1 VSGVE
6 SGRIAFLTAQLA
18 KSRDQVKTGHA
29 AARAMTKSEAKSDDK
44 VSPLLKLAAQRSD
57 QARLIDPEGDS
68 ALFYIQEALQID
80 PNSDAAQDAEKTL
93 AIRLLTAAHGAI
105 DHRDFVHASAWLDA
119 ARGVAAPANIDAALA
134 LLASAR
140 RQADADAWTQ
150 LLKNATDRLE
160 QDRLIEPANDSAK
173 YYLMT
178 LRSLD
183 PDNARLGPAMQDL
196 GTRLATKARRAL
208 ALEQYDAA
216 RSWLEAADGIGFA
229 STESTSVRHDL
240 DAAVAGQQFL
250 AKVVGA
256 GTLSL
261 VKSVQPT
268 YPAKAE
274 SSKIQG
280 WVELDFTVAESG
292 EVKDIAVHGSST
304 PGVFD
309 GAAINA
315 LSQWRYKPML
325 RDGKA
330 VAQRA
335 RIRIRFTLSP

>member
-1 VSGVE
+1 
-6 SGRIAFLTAQLA
+6 
-18 KSRDQVKTGHA
+18 
-29 AARAMTKSEAKSDDK
+29 
-44 VSPLLKLAAQRSD
+44 
-57 QARLIDPEGDS
+57 
-68 ALFYIQEALQID
+68 
-80 PNSDAAQDAEKTL
+80 
-93 AIRLLTAAHGAI
+93 
-105 DHRDFVHASAWLDA
+105 
-119 ARGVAAPANIDAALA
+119 
-134 LLASAR
+134 
-140 RQADADAWTQ
+140 
-150 LLKNATDRLE
+150 
-160 QDRLIEPANDSAK
+160 
-173 YYLMT
+173 
-178 LRSLD
+178 
-183 PDNARLGPAMQDL
+183 
-196 GTRLATKARRAL
+196 
-208 ALEQYDAA
+208 
-216 RSWLEAADGIGFA
+216 
-229 STESTSVRHDL
+229 VRHDL